1 MLKKP
6 FEGIKIVD
14 FGWSLVGPLMAKDLA
29 EYGALV
35 INIESKTRPGLFRGM
50 GYFKDNIVGP
60 NRSGVFNQ
68 MNVSKLGV
76 TINLATPKGKEL
88 AKKLVAWSDIVV
100 ENFSGGAMEKMG
112 LGYDELRKVKP
123 DIIMARCSFMGQT
136 GPWANAQLY
145 GDQGV
150 PLSGFSR
157 IVGWPDRETEGSPG
171 GGPDT
176 DHIGPR
182 FCFPAMI
189 AALLYRQ
196 RTGKGQCID
205 VAQYETGAHFLAP
218 LAMDYVV
225 NHRVAKRKGNRCD
238 YAAPHNVY
246 RCLGDFRW
254 CAIAVFTDEEWQNFC
269 KVIGNPPWVHDLKF
283 STLLAKKENED
294 ELDELVEAWTLNH
307 SAEEVMQLMQS
318 AGVSA
323 GVVQNGQDLM
333 ERDPQLKHRHFF
345 WELDHPE
352 VGKYRAFGASFLLSN
367 SSHEIK
373 SAPLM
378 GEHNEYV
385 LKEIL
390 GISDTEIA
398 EMVIEGVI
406 E

>member
-1 MLKKP
+1 MPRRL
-6 FEGIKIVD
+6 FEGLKVTD

-29 EYGALV
+29 EYGAQV
-35 INIESKTRPGLFRGM
+35 INVESKTRPGLFRGM

-76 TINLATPKGKEL
+76 TINLSLPKGKEL
-88 AKKLVAWSDIVV
+88 AKRLVAWSDIVV

-112 LGYDELRKVKP
+112 LGYEELKKVKP
-123 DIIMARCSFMGQT
+123 DIIMVRCSFMGQT
-136 GPWANAQLY
+136 GPWSNAQLW

-157 IVGWPDRETEGSPG
+157 LVGWPDRDTDVSPG

-182 FCFPAMI
+182 FCFPAMM

-196 RTGKGQCID
+196 RTGQGQYID

-218 LAMDYVV
+218 LALDYTI
-225 NHRVAKRKGNRCD
+225 NHRIAKKKGNRYD
-238 YAAPHNVY
+238 YAVPHNVY
-246 RCLGDFRW
+246 RCLGDYRW
-254 CAIAVFTDEEWQNFC
+254 CAIAVFTDEEWQSFC
-269 KVIGNPPWVHDLKF
+269 EVVGNPQWVHDPRF
-283 STLLAKKENED
+283 CTLLGRKENED
-294 ELDELVEAWTLNH
+294 ELDALVDAWTINH

-318 AGVSA
+318 AGVPA
-323 GVVQNGQDLM
+323 GVVQNAQDLM

-352 VGKYRAFGASFLLSN
+352 VGKYRAFGASFSLSN
-367 SSHEIK
+367 SLRELK

-378 GEHNEYV
+378 GEYNEYV

-390 GISDTEIA
+390 GMSDAEIA
-398 EMVIEGVI
+398 DLVIDGVLQ
-406 E
+406 